1 VANYLDDLTTYSDR
15 AIVAIGNEA
24 YAAALKISL
33 TGEAA
38 CEVDNVNW
46 WQQLLSFANN
56 TDLDTPAGNS
66 DLRLTL
72 LTLLVNNAKLFDVQA
87 PQNIY
92 GIYQP
97 IGSGTGTGDA
107 VWGQISGDI
116 NDQTDLIAKFN
127 TYLLLAGG
135 TMTGNLLLSGS
146 TRIDRST
153 ASQLNIGT
161 STASSVAIGRTGQ
174 PIQLQGI
181 VTQGI
186 WNGTQIGYQYG
197 GTGLTTIGTAGQSIR
212 VNSGATGY
220 EFFTPGTG
228 SGDVVGPNTS
238 TDNAIARFDGTEGRL
253 IQNSTV
259 LISDSGVVTGI
270 LSLTIN
276 GGTSGAVSISAPG
289 AIGGRTVTL
298 QAASGA
304 IALDSNRLDFFSA
317 TTSAQLASVIS
328 DETGTGLLVF
338 NNTPTFITPIIGN
351 ATGTSLTLTG
361 PLVSGTSSSVA
372 GLLTVRNATNAN
384 TQTIRGTAIG
394 GSRIFDLPITDPSG
408 TQSLV
413 GTLSGST
420 ITLGW
425 ASALSNPMTT
435 SGDIIY
441 GGAAGTPTRL
451 AGNTANA
458 KRFLTSTAV
467 GFVAQAPV
475 WAVVNGT
482 DLANNVP
489 LSLGGTGT
497 SLVNPA
503 ANRILG
509 WDNATSAMAF
519 MVMGAGISYDAG
531 TKTISVDAS
540 GIVTSVTGTANRIT
554 ITGTGSAP
562 IINIAA
568 TYVGQS
574 SLTTLGTITTG
585 DWQAGIID
593 GEFGGTGLDVSTLT
607 IGNSIRVS
615 ASNEWEEYTP
625 GGGGGTVTSV
635 GFTGGIISVATATTT
650 PALTVAGTSGG
661 VVYFSSTSTWASS
674 ALLAANS
681 LMIGG
686 GAGAA
691 PATTTTG
698 SGILTFLGTPSSANL
713 AAAVTDETGTGLLVF
728 NASPLL
734 SAPRVDWGYTAQT
747 ANYTIL
753 LTDCIVNCTAN
764 SFTVTFPTAVG
775 IAGRMFVVK
784 NRGAGIITLAGNG
797 GQTFDGVASP
807 TIATNVSLT
816 LMSDGANWII
826 A

>member
-1 VANYLDDLTTYSDR
+1 MANYLDDLQTFLNR
-15 AIVAIGNEA
+15 ATVVR
-24 YAAALKISL
+24 AALAVDL
-33 TGEAA
+33 AA
-38 CEVDNVNW
+38 IIDSGVDDPLPIAKQIVWNA
-46 WQQLLSFANN
+46 QLSNGSA
-56 TDLDTPAGNS
+56 DTNQTEE
-66 DLRLTL
+66 LRLRL
-72 LTLLVNNAKLFDVQA
+72 LTLLVDNFNLNDVPDPA
-87 PQNIY
+87 
-92 GIYQP
+92 GIVNLYQP
-97 IGSGTGTGDA
+97 VVDGNVTPSPSQ
-107 VWGQISGDI
+107 WGMISGDI
-116 NDQTDLIAKFN
+116 NNQTDLIAKFGN
-127 TYLLLAGG
+127 YLLLAGG
-135 TMTGNLLLSGS
+135 TLTGPLLISPS
-146 TRIDRST
+146 TRIDST
-153 ASQLNIGT
+153 AALNIGT
-161 STASSVAIGRTGQ
+161 NTATQVNIGRTGI
-174 PIQLQGI
+174 PIQLQGT
-181 VTQGI
+181 VTQGL
-186 WNGTQIGYQYG
+186 WNGTNIGVLYG
-197 GTGLTTIGTAGQSIR
+197 GLGTLSFAAGAVGQSVR
-212 VNSGATGY
+212 KNGAGTGF
-220 EFFTPGTG
+220 EWFTPGTG